1 MTGHNIF
8 RIAAWSFP
16 MYLIMLAMVFVMIA
30 VPELATWLPKQM
42 IPVLPMAGIP
52 AS

>member
-16 MYLIMLAMVFVMIA
+16 MFLIMFIMVFIMIYF
-30 VPELATWLPKQM
+30 PGLATWLPQQM
-42 IPVLPMAGIP
+42 TPVLPPG
-52 AS
+52 